1 MSKGGRESK
10 DRTMPKFFETAL
22 QQSVGM
28 GQDLAE
34 SPYAEYRGADVAAFS
49 PMQQAAFQNQQD
61 AMNAFGM
68 QGGQGSYLPTPV
80 NTGGAIGY
88 SSAPVYDQ
96 ARENLAAASPATA
109 NYLTSFGIDPVT
121 GAVGSRAPSRQPV
134 ALEMTS
140 AGRKGGK

>member
-1 MSKGGRESK
+1 MAKGGREST
-10 DRTMPKFFETAL
+10 DRTMPAFFETAL
-22 QQSVGM
+22 QQGVGM
-28 GQDLAE
+28 GTDLA
-34 SPYAEYRGADVAAFS
+34 SRPFIGYRGADVAAFS

-88 SSAPVYDQ
+88 SSAPVFDD
-96 ARENLAAASPATA
+96 ARANLEASSPAAADFLA
-109 NYLTSFGIDPVT
+109 SFGIDPVT
-121 GAVGSRAPSRQPV
+121 GAVGSRAPDSQPV

-140 AGRKGGK
+140 AGTRGGK

>member
-1 MSKGGRESK
+1 MAKGGREST

-28 GQDLAE
+28 GQDLAAM
-34 SPYAEYRGADVAAFS
+34 PYVEYRGPDVAAFS

-80 NTGGAIGY
+80 ESGGAIGY
-88 SSAPVYDQ
+88 SSAPIYDAAMDNLQ
-96 ARENLAAASPATA
+96 ATSPAVPD
-109 NYLTSFGIDPVT
+109 YISSFGIDPVT
-121 GAVGSRAPSRQPV
+121 GAVGSRAPDSQPV
-134 ALEMTS
+134 ALEMQS
-140 AGRKGGK
+140 AGRKRGK